1 MRKFFA
7 IMTTLLM
14 ITAGVSAQ
22 DGKNIY
28 NKYSDM
34 DDVSAVYISST
45 MFKLIGKIPDMNI
58 GSTEMNLT
66 GLIKSLNNM
75 FVIDC
80 DNEDI
85 SDDIKTDVG
94 RMLDKYK
101 FEMLMEV
108 KDNGEKVRIHIS
120 GDDDIVSTFLM
131 TADDGDGGYTLIVLN
146 GKMKRSELEKA
157 IIEATKSIDD

>member
-1 MRKFFA
+1 MRKIFA

-28 NKYSDM
+28 NKYSDI
-34 DDVSAVYISST
+34 DDVSAVYISSS
-45 MFKLIGKIPDMNI
+45 MFKLIGKLPDMNI
-58 GSTEMNLT
+58 GNSEMNLT
-66 GLIKSLNNM
+66 GLIKSMNNM

-80 DNEDI
+80 DNENV
-85 SDDIKTDVG
+85 SDDIKIDVG

-108 KDNGEKVRIHIS
+108 KDNGEKVRIYIS
-120 GDDDIVSTFLM
+120 GNDDIVSTFLM